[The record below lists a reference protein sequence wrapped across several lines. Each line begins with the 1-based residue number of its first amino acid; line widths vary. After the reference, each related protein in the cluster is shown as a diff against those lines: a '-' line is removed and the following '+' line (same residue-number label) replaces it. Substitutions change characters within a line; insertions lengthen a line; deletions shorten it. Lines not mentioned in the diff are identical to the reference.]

1 MFAEYF
7 DYVLREMQQTG
18 MRIATA
24 LPGILTALAV
34 IVATLLVGRLVRS
47 LTTKLLR
54 LVGVNVLS
62 RRAGF
67 DRFLKPTEL
76 ATGMAELVGVLVY
89 WLLLFLGITYAL
101 GLVGFES
108 AERLLASFALHLP
121 RIFVSIVILVIG
133 VHVAAFLGD
142 LSRRAAQ
149 GAGLSYAAWIGRG
162 VKVVVLLITIV
173 TIVEELAVSLDFLKV
188 FLYIVLGGLGVVL
201 AIALGVGG
209 IEVGRDLVTSMI
221 LRRTVRAGDRLL
233 WKEEAVTVDEV
244 GPVFTR
250 LHADGRVVHAR
261 NSELMSEITVLPGG
275 DAADAQEGVPDN

>member
-1 MFAEYF
+1 MFAEYL
-7 DYVLREMQQTG
+7 DYVLAEMQQTG
-18 MRIATA
+18 MRIAAA

-34 IVATLLVGRLVRS
+34 VVVTLLVGKLVKS

-54 LVGVNVLS
+54 LVGLNVLS

-76 ATGMAELVGVLVY
+76 ATGMAELVGILVY

-108 AERLLASFALHLP
+108 AERLLSSFVLHLP
-121 RIFVSIVILVIG
+121 RIFVSIVILAIG

-162 VKVVVLLITIV
+162 VKAVVLLITVV

-209 IEVGRDLVTSMI
+209 TQIARELVAAMV
-221 LRRTVRAGDRLL
+221 LRRTVRQGDRLL
-233 WKEEAVTVDEV
+233 WKGETVTVGEV
-244 GPVFTR
+244 APVFTR

-261 NSELMSEITVLPGG
+261 NSELMNDITVLPGG
-275 DAADAQEGVPDN
+275 ERRQS

>member
-7 DYVLREMQQTG
+7 GYVLRELQQTG
-18 MRIATA
+18 MRIVTA

-34 IVATLLVGRLVRS
+34 VVVTLLVGKLVKS

-54 LVGVNVLS
+54 LVGLNVLS

-67 DRFLKPTEL
+67 DRFLRPTEL
-76 ATGMAELVGVLVY
+76 ATGMAELVGILVY

-108 AERLLASFALHLP
+108 AERLLSSFVLHLP
-121 RIFVSIVILVIG
+121 RIFVSIVILAIG

-162 VKVVVLLITIV
+162 VKAVVLLITVV

-188 FLYIVLGGLGVVL
+188 FLYILLGGVGVVL

-209 IEVGRDLVTSMI
+209 IQVGRELVASI
-221 LRRTVRAGDRLL
+221 VLRRTVRQGDRLL
-233 WKEEAVTVDEV
+233 WKGEAVTVDGV

-261 NSELMSEITVLPGG
+261 NSELMAEITVLPGG
-275 DAADAQEGVPDN
+275 DTPDGLPGH

>member
-54 LVGVNVLS
+54 LVGLNVLS

-76 ATGMAELVGVLVY
+76 ATGMAELVGILVY

-108 AERLLASFALHLP
+108 AERLLSSFALHLP

-162 VKVVVLLITIV
+162 VKAVVLLITVV

-201 AIALGVGG
+201 AIALGMGG

-250 LHADGRVVHAR
+250 LRTEDRVVHAR
-261 NSELMSEITVLPGG
+261 NSELMSQITVLP
-275 DAADAQEGVPDN
+275 DH

>member
-1 MFAEYF
+1 MFAEYL
-7 DYVLREMQQTG
+7 DYVLAEMQQTG
-18 MRIATA
+18 MRIAAA

-34 IVATLLVGRLVRS
+34 VVVTLLVGKLVKS

-54 LVGVNVLS
+54 LVGLNVLS

-76 ATGMAELVGVLVY
+76 ATGMAELVGILVY

-108 AERLLASFALHLP
+108 AERLLASFVLHLP
-121 RIFVSIVILVIG
+121 RIFVSIVILAIG

-162 VKVVVLLITIV
+162 VKAVVLLITVV

-188 FLYIVLGGLGVVL
+188 FLYTVLGGLGVVL
-201 AIALGVGG
+201 SVALGVGG
-209 IEVGRDLVTSMI
+209 IEVGRDLVASI
-221 LRRTVRAGDRLL
+221 VLRRTVRQGDRLL
-233 WKEEAVTVDEV
+233 WKGGTATVEEVA
-244 GPVFTR
+244 PVLTR
-250 LHADGRVVHAR
+250 LRTEDRLSHIR
-261 NSELMSEITVLPGG
+261 NSELMKEITVLPGS
-275 DAADAQEGVPDN
+275 DERQS